1 LDVNENA
8 KNEGA
13 AISERELRGFV
24 NAGLS
29 YVDRYGGP
37 RARVERALFRR
48 ARQRELTLE
57 AAARVVAAAMAKIDG
72 FGVVDDRAFAESKAR
87 GLRSRGASR
96 RAALAK
102 LQATGIAPDLAEAAL
117 AAADDASADD
127 ADGGERLAAERYAR
141 RRRLGPWR
149 TDPAV
154 RAERRDRDVAALA
167 RAGFPPGLAIAVID
181 GQDEP

>member
-1 LDVNENA
+1 MDVNENA

-13 AISERELRGFV
+13 AIPERELRGFV

-37 RARVERALFRR
+37 RARVERALLRR
-48 ARQRELTLE
+48 ARRRELAPE

-87 GLRSRGASR
+87 GLRGRGASR
-96 RAALAK
+96 RSALAK

-117 AAADDASADD
+117 EAVDGAEAED
-127 ADGGERLAAERYAR
+127 ADQERAAAERYAR

-149 TDPAV
+149 TDPAT
-154 RAERRDRDVAALA
+154 RAGRRDRDVAALA
-167 RAGFPPGLAIAVID
+167 RAGFPPGLALAVFD
-181 GQDEP
+181 GPGA